1 MKAMIAISKN
11 VIGNGSTCV
20 ACINTNR
27 KYIGIEKDKHYF
39 EVATNRI
46 KECIKEGDA

>member
-1 MKAMIAISKN
+1 MTLKELYNIAPMGS
-11 VIGNGSTCV
+11 GSTCV
-20 ACINTNR
+20 ACIHTNR

-46 KECIKEGDA
+46 KECIKELE